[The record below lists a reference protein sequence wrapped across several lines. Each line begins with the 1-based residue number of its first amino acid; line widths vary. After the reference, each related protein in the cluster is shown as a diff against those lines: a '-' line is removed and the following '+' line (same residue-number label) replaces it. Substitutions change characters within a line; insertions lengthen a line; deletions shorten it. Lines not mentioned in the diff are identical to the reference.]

1 MFLLATFNWSS
12 TIHHILSF
20 FWFNCY
26 CFFCKFAGLWACNP
40 LAPKYVKESESA
52 FQIYLSDT
60 NEPKENKT
68 WRFNFPFDIFLM
80 RKQHS
85 AMTTNFYQ
93 WLPMTTN
100 DYQWLPMTSNDYQW
114 PHSGTNLTTFWLH
127 SDYIPT
133 TFWLHFCYILTA
145 SCLHS
150 DYIPTTFQ
158 LHSDYILTTF
168 WPHSDIILTI
178 FWQHSDCLLTTF

>member
-1 MFLLATFNWSS
+1 MMFLLATFNWSS

-20 FWFNCY
+20 FWFSCY
-26 CFFCKFAGLWACNP
+26 CFFCKFAGLWACNQ

-68 WRFNFPFDIFLM
+68 CRFNFPFDIFLM

-85 AMTTNFYQ
+85 AMTTNYYQ

-100 DYQWLPMTSNDYQW
+100 DYQWLPMTTNDYILAISW
-114 PHSGTNLTTFWLH
+114 LYSSYNLTTFWIHSDYNLVTLWQHSDFFWLH
-127 SDYIPT
+127 SDYV
-133 TFWLHFCYILTA
+133 LT
-145 SCLHS
+145 CKL
-150 DYIPTTFQ
+150 PCCVF
-158 LHSDYILTTF
+158 
-168 WPHSDIILTI
+168 
-178 FWQHSDCLLTTF
+178 